1 MSKSLHEIAKDYIR
15 EVADAVAKVSDLSD
29 AREEPDTKAL
39 YCQKGKR
46 RDFLITC
53 YDILPTLKLML
64 ERKNTRCS
72 YQIYA

>member
-39 YCQKGKR
+39 YLAIQEAEGAIMKAGSRARGAIADSAKKA
-46 RDFLITC
+46 RDEIF
-53 YDILPTLKLML
+53 
-64 ERKNTRCS
+64 S
-72 YQIYA
+72 